1 MSKPKIVF
9 MGTSEFAVPSLEILI
24 GHDYPILGIVTQ
36 PDRPKGRGRVPAPP
50 PVKVIAEKYG
60 LPVVQ
65 PERLKN
71 KEFVDYFRGIYPNLA
86 VVAAFGQILPHEI
99 LEIPKMGCINVHP
112 SLLPKYR
119 GAAPINW
126 ALIRGEV
133 KTGVTIMLMDEGM
146 DTGDILTQEETM
158 IEPTE
163 TFGKLNDRLA
173 VTGDRLLL
181 KTIDMI
187 MEGNAS
193 RTPQDSSLA
202 TYAPRLKK
210 EDGLIRWD
218 ADVNRTVNLIRGLS
232 PAPCAYTFFKGRMLK
247 IFSALGEEVLSPE
260 SPGRIGTVTEKGLA
274 VAARNGYV
282 YLQEIQLENKK
293 KMAVHDF
300 LRGFRIAPGDA
311 LGSLQ

>member
-9 MGTSEFAVPSLEILI
+9 MGTPEFAVPSLEILI
-24 GHDYPILGIVTQ
+24 RHDYPIVGVVTQ

-50 PVKVIAEKYG
+50 PVKVIAEKYR
-60 LPVVQ
+60 LPVLQ

-71 KEFVDYFRGIYPNLA
+71 QEFLDYFGGIYPDLA
-86 VVAAFGQILPHEI
+86 VVAAFGQILPREI
-99 LEIPKMGCINVHP
+99 LETPKIGCINVHP

-158 IEPTE
+158 IEPME
-163 TFGKLNDRLA
+163 TFGKLNDKLA
-173 VTGDRLLL
+173 DMGARLLL
-181 KTIDMI
+181 KTIDMVVS
-187 MEGNAS
+187 GNS
-193 RTPQDSSLA
+193 TRRPQDASLA
-202 TYAPRLKK
+202 TYAPRLTK

-218 ADVNRTVNLIRGLS
+218 ADVHQTVNLIKGLS
-232 PAPCAYTFFKGRMLK
+232 PAPCAYTLFKGKMLK
-247 IFSALGEEVLSPE
+247 IFSALGEEIPSAE
-260 SPGRIGTVTEKGLA
+260 FPGRIGTVTGKGLP

-282 YLQEIQLENKK
+282 YLQEVQLENKK
-293 KMAVHDF
+293 RMSILDF
-300 LRGFRIAPGDA
+300 LRGFRMTPGDT
-311 LGSLQ
+311 LG